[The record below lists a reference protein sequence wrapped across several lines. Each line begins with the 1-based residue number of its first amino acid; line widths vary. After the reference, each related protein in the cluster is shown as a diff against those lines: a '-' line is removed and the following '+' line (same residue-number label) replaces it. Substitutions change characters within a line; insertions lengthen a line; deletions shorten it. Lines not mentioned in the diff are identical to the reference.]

1 MATKTSSDTL
11 EKACKD
17 ALAKLEALGDEKDKG
32 LREKLAWCLG
42 SYSHDKNPAGLVEQ
56 GKLALKQLQK
66 VKKDKPRQV
75 SQKIIDDLEKAL
87 AKSK

>member
-1 MATKTSSDTL
+1 MATKTSPDSL

-17 ALAKLEALGDEKDKG
+17 ALAKLEALGDEKNKE
-32 LREKLAWCLG
+32 LRDNLAWCLG
-42 SYSHDKNPAGLVEQ
+42 SYSHDKNPSGLIEQ

-66 VKKDKPRQV
+66 IKKDKPRQV
-75 SQKIIDDLEKAL
+75 SQKLIDDLEKSL

>member
-1 MATKTSSDTL
+1 MATKTSANSL

-17 ALAKLEALGDEKDKG
+17 ALAKLEALGDEKQKD

-42 SYSHDKNPAGLVEQ
+42 SYRHDKNPTGLVEH

-66 VKKDKPRQV
+66 IKKEKPRQV
-75 SQKIIDDLEKAL
+75 SQKLVDDLEKAL
-87 AKSK
+87 ANAK

>member
-1 MATKTSSDTL
+1 MATKTSANSL

-17 ALAKLEALGDEKDKG
+17 ALAKLEALGDEKQKD

-42 SYSHDKNPAGLVEQ
+42 SYSHDKNPSGLVEQ
-56 GKLALKQLQK
+56 GKSALKELKK

-87 AKSK
+87 KA